1 MWSIPLLAEEGWLRH
16 QLKVAKPPKRRR
28 RARSASAIARS
39 RNSGQIG
46 EIFRPEQFLRTDH
59 PGRAVSERIH
69 FYLWRVHPS
78 SARRG
83 IVCASSIHSQ
93 LHRPPLQFDVF
104 SDFLILGKSTGLQ
117 LRKNWFPIDA
127 HFKTPSVG
135 RYQDEPRDFCLQL
148 GNKFF
153 GQTDRLRFVVSDHA
167 IDDFDFH
174 YSIVPVWSPLEFPT
188 MLSSIGLVPGSG
200 ADSRS
205 VASVPPETRRA

>member
-83 IVCASSIHSQ
+83 IGSIPIRSY
-93 LHRPPLQFDVF
+93 LDRPPLQRNPNK
-104 SDFLILGKSTGLQ
+104 KS
-117 LRKNWFPIDA
+117 
-127 HFKTPSVG
+127 
-135 RYQDEPRDFCLQL
+135 
-148 GNKFF
+148 
-153 GQTDRLRFVVSDHA
+153 
-167 IDDFDFH
+167 
-174 YSIVPVWSPLEFPT
+174 
-188 MLSSIGLVPGSG
+188 
-200 ADSRS
+200 
-205 VASVPPETRRA
+205 